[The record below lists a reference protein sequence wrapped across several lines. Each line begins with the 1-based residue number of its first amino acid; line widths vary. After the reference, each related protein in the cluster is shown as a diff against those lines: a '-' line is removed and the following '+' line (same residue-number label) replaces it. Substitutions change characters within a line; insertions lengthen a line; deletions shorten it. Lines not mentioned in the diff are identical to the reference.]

1 MNILP
6 SPSMGVWKYG
16 VIVWECGVGV
26 RVWKC
31 GSGGAHPSQVCNYE
45 NINAQFLVIY
55 IFLNAHG
62 HL

>member
-6 SPSMGVWKYG
+6 SPSVG
-16 VIVWECGVGV
+16 VWECRSGSVEEEGVV
-26 RVWKC
+26 C
-31 GSGGAHPSQVCNYE
+31 GQVCNYE

-55 IFLNAHG
+55 IFINAHG